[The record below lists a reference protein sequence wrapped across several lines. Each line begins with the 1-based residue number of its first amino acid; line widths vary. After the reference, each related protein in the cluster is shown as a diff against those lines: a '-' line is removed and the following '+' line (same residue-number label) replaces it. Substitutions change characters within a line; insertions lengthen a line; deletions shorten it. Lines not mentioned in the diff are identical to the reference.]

1 MPCSEYA
8 RPWKLVTL
16 AFGIALL
23 VAGSF
28 YEPAPDWDVPISF
41 IMAGLT
47 YLAAPWSVRVLFER
61 RWKLLPAALIATWF
75 AVDGCYWIY
84 WHFRNPAALELMRSA
99 NFAASLPLYGLCG
112 VAWAYR
118 GSLRELVADLRR
130 LLHRQD

>member
-23 VAGSF
+23 IAGSF

-75 AVDGCYWIY
+75 AVDGCYWTY